1 MKSGAPIVQIA
12 TWNDY
17 GEGTGIEPTA
27 ERGLR
32 DLGVVRNRLRP
43 EADPAELRRILDA
56 AKR

>member
-32 DLGVVRNRLRP
+32 DLDFIMRRLRP
-43 EADPAELRRILDA
+43 GADPAELKQILEKH
-56 AKR
+56 KR